1 MDVPPAKPVSE
12 TDPDPKEAK
21 KAGLIPEPS
30 VPTLQQ
36 LPTKRCRSKLFSTR
50 RRSGRPSS
58 RASSVT
64 LGSVNGDD
72 DGPVRSGCFN
82 FRARFP
88 ALFRRTSRRPVP
100 VAARQT
106 PGPAPLIT
114 TPAQEAQM
122 QQLATRIRE
131 GGENGD
137 DVRVLQL
144 KYDAIVAN
152 ASTQQRSTA
161 GLFKEACSTDL
172 LFLIDT
178 TGSMGAYIEAAKK
191 QVRDIVAD
199 IKEAFFNEADVQIAV
214 VGYKDHGD
222 SNKYQ
227 FLDFTS
233 STEKVTDFLEE
244 LTAFGG
250 GDAPEDVLGGL
261 QQALNASWTQQ
272 TRCIIHIA
280 DAPAHGRALN
290 TFGETVDRYP
300 TPGSEPHHLTHTPL
314 LQRMIGLNINYALLR
329 INNTTDKMAQ
339 QFLEA
344 YAPYAPDSKLL
355 ATNIYYRQSLVF
367 LCSVRPAPRRR
378 GKALHFEEQELGTTY
393 SALRHLVV
401 RNVTTSAS
409 RTASRLS
416 GSTARDSFESGEMRF
431 EPKVPSK
438 TPAKRPARRQLLSMM
453 GVPGAIA
460 EAKEE
465 EEEEEE
471 ETSNVKLDT
480 APPQWDKSSFFDK
493 TLTFEA
499 FSTDVDPSVSL
510 DDLIA
515 SDDAITIS
523 ATDLTVRQHSR
534 PFAQGALRI
543 ASYARTA
550 NSTSP
555 LVVKSFK
562 PHHGRTK
569 NLAHLAD
576 DMRMQVLC
584 KALALEFNR
593 LASPPTPLDFV
604 VATCLKPS
612 SPSPSS
618 VAEIP
623 CMSLE
628 PFLPGTYT
636 KYNSNFGWVNESDSP
651 VDLVAKS
658 AAAQAFSHYTYER
671 SAGKLL
677 VSDLQGVDGTLTD
690 PAIHTMDAERFK
702 LGDTN
707 LGESGIKFFFAT
719 HKCNGYCKK
728 LGLEASP
735 AKMMGGAFIFRT
747 DWGVS
752 GTTAEGEEENAEE
765 EVKVCANKFCKRI
778 VAERDVMVEEGF
790 EGEWCE
796 ACWVQLIDKREE
808 TKGVCSGGGGPM
820 PHQFMVTGGVRFY
833 YEALGR
839 GKVVCEEH
847 RGK

>member
-1 MDVPPAKPVSE
+1 M
-12 TDPDPKEAK
+12 
-21 KAGLIPEPS
+21 
-30 VPTLQQ
+30 
-36 LPTKRCRSKLFSTR
+36 R
-50 RRSGRPSS
+50 
-58 RASSVT
+58 
-64 LGSVNGDD
+64 
-72 DGPVRSGCFN
+72 
-82 FRARFP
+82 
-88 ALFRRTSRRPVP
+88 
-100 VAARQT
+100 
-106 PGPAPLIT
+106 
-114 TPAQEAQM
+114 
-122 QQLATRIRE
+122 QLATRIRE
-131 GGENGD
+131 GGEKGD

-144 KYDAIVAN
+144 KYDVIVAN
-152 ASTQQRSTA
+152 ASTQQRSTN

-191 QVRDIVAD
+191 QVRSIVED

-222 SNKYQ
+222 SNKIQ

-233 STEKVTDFLEE
+233 STERVTDFLDE

-250 GDAPEDVLGGL
+250 GDAPEDVLSGIV
-261 QQALNASWTQQ
+261 QALNASWTQQ

-280 DAPAHGRALN
+280 DAPAHGRTLN
-290 TFGETVDRYP
+290 NFGETVDKYP
-300 TPGSEPHHLTHTPL
+300 VPGSEPHHLTHTPL
-314 LQRMIGLNINYALLR
+314 LLKMIGLNINYALLR

-344 YAPYAPDSKLL
+344 YAPYAPDCKLL
-355 ATNIYYRQSLVF
+355 ATNIYYSQSREF
-367 LCSVRPAPRRR
+367 LRNVRPMRGRR
-378 GKALHFEEQELGTTY
+378 GRTLQFEEQELGTTY

-416 GSTARDSFESGEMRF
+416 GSTARDSFD
-431 EPKVPSK
+431 
-438 TPAKRPARRQLLSMM
+438 
-453 GVPGAIA
+453 
-460 EAKEE
+460 KEE
-465 EEEEEE
+465 DEEEPAD
-471 ETSNVKLDT
+471 VKLDT
-480 APPQWDKSSFFDK
+480 SAPQWDKSSFFDK
-493 TLTFEA
+493 TLTVEA

-523 ATDLTVRQHSR
+523 ATDLTLRQHSR

-562 PHHGRTK
+562 PRHGRTK

-576 DMRMQVLC
+576 DMRVQVLC
-584 KALALEFNR
+584 KAFAHEFNR

-618 VAEIP
+618 TTDVP

-636 KYNSNFGWVNESDSP
+636 KYNSNFGWVNESDAP
-651 VDLVAKS
+651 IELVSKS
-658 AAAQAFSHYTYER
+658 AAAQAFSHYTFER

-690 PAIHTMDAERFK
+690 PAIHTMDPERFK

-719 HKCNGYCKK
+719 HKCNGYCKT

-735 AKMMGGAFIFRT
+735 AKMMGGSFIFRT
-747 DWGVS
+747 DWGALKDEDDTVI
-752 GTTAEGEEENAEE
+752 T
-765 EVKVCANKFCKRI
+765 CANKFCRHL
-778 VAERDVMVEEGF
+778 VAKKDVMTEEGF
-790 EGEWCE
+790 DGEWCE
-796 ACWVQLIDKREE
+796 SCWSQLVSKKGE
-808 TKGVCSGGGGPM
+808 TKALCSAGGGPM
-820 PHQFMVTGGVRFY
+820 PHQFAVVNFY

-839 GKVVCEEH
+839 PVPKECPEH
-847 RGK
+847 RAPTL